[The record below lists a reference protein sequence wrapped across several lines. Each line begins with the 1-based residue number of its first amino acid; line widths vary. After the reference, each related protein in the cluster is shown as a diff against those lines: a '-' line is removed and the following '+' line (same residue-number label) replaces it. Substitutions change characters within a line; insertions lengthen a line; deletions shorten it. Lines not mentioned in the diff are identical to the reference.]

1 MRLNNIR
8 RLRHAMACL
17 TCVKGLVCKFNFD
30 SVDSLRRLLR
40 ITRHVEHFVDMV
52 EPAVLLAV
60 RSEAI
65 GTQLA
70 EAALH
75 PKGRYRMR

>member
-1 MRLNNIR
+1 
-8 RLRHAMACL
+8 MACL

-30 SVDSLRRLLR
+30 SADSLRRLLR

-65 GTQLA
+65 GTELA
-70 EAALH
+70 YLPCALLKPAIGYGKRTLGDPH
-75 PKGRYRMR
+75 